1 MMSLSLGG
9 IIEGAK
15 SVLITHKRNEQ
26 SSALKIAHV
35 ADSMEMGGAEKLTAT
50 FCRLQ
55 RDRGHAASVHCLY
68 GVGVLGEEL
77 RAEGFEVTLHR
88 PSGFIHLMR
97 ALYKSFRAS
106 RPDVVHCHNATAA
119 IIAAFPAKLAGVK
132 TVIVTRHGLVKPPYQ
147 IRRELKFALASR
159 WCDWIV
165 GVCEGTQTNL
175 RAAPFAARDKIIHIY
190 NGALPADIRAV
201 PQPKS
206 GFTLL
211 HVGRLAPT
219 KDHATLLRAVALT
232 RAHHPNVR
240 LWMIGDGPLEASLR
254 RLTEDLGLKDCV
266 TFFGEQPD
274 VSPFLLAAD
283 LFVSSSVTEGLPVS
297 LLEAMS
303 AGLSALV
310 TDVGGMG
317 EIARLSGAVTLVPSS
332 DPQSMA
338 AAMSDAIARRHE
350 LPKLGQLASYCYQQ
364 HFRPERMLDDYMS
377 LYKGYVSQKVALRSA

>member
-1 MMSLSLGG
+1 MSSIMAAASSKPVTGMLPERRISLS
-9 IIEGAK
+9 I
-15 SVLITHKRNEQ
+15 V
-26 SSALKIAHV
+26 HV
-35 ADSMEMGGAEKLTAT
+35 GDSMEMGGAEKLTAT
-50 FCRLQ
+50 LCRLQ
-55 RDRGHAASVHCLY
+55 RDRGHTASVHCLY

-77 RAEGFEVTLHR
+77 RAEGFEVILHS
-88 PSGFIHLMR
+88 PSGFMHLMR

-165 GVCEGTQTNL
+165 GVCEATRTNL
-175 RAAPFAARDKIIHIY
+175 LAAPFAARDRIIHIY

-201 PQPKS
+201 PRPKS

-232 RAHHPNVR
+232 RAHHPNLC

-254 RLTEDLGLKDCV
+254 KLTEDLGLKDCV

-377 LYKGYVSQKVALRSA
+377 LYKSCVSQKEALHSA